1 MRTVVGLVLTATCL
15 LLGVK
20 SFAQNDPCSVRIVNK
35 ISTEKPLTSAEVAH
49 HALVTTP
56 PTKLSKLYWGDVE
69 FILRCGTQQDA
80 TELFAAVRNEYIRM
94 VGATVFE
101 ASQNFV
107 RVSSHS
113 L

>member
-56 PTKLSKLYWGDVE
+56 PRSSAS
-69 FILRCGTQQDA
+69 FI
-80 TELFAAVRNEYIRM
+80 
-94 VGATVFE
+94 GATL
-101 ASQNFV
+101 
-107 RVSSHS
+107 SSS
-113 L
+113 